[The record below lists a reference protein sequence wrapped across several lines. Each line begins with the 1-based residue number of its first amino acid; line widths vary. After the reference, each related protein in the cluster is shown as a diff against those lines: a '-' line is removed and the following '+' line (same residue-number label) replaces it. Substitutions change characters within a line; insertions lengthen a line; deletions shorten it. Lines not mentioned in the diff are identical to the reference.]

1 MSKVDWDSARR
12 GRSVR
17 SWDDLVMKG
26 QTSTGRLLT
35 LFGGVALVMLMVDW
49 SLMRAVAFAVIWAV
63 AAGVLVL
70 RDRRRGTEGIDE
82 TSAAAASDT
91 GASDSGER

>member
-1 MSKVDWDSARR
+1 MR
-12 GRSVR
+12 
-17 SWDDLVMKG
+17 G

-35 LFGGVALVMLMVDW
+35 LFGGVALVMLMVNW

-70 RDRRRGTEGIDE
+70 RDRRRGAED
-82 TSAAAASDT
+82 TSAAAASDV
-91 GASDSGER
+91 GDSGSGER

>member
-1 MSKVDWDSARR
+1 MR
-12 GRSVR
+12 
-17 SWDDLVMKG
+17 G

-35 LFGGVALVMLMVDW
+35 LFGGVALVMLMVNW

-70 RDRRRGTEGIDE
+70 RDRRRGAEE
-82 TSAAAASDT
+82 TSAAAASEVGDS
-91 GASDSGER
+91 GSGER

>member
-1 MSKVDWDSARR
+1 
-12 GRSVR
+12 
-17 SWDDLVMKG
+17 MKG

-35 LFGGVALVMLMVDW
+35 LFGGVALVMLMVNW

-70 RDRRRGTEGIDE
+70 RERRGGAEGIDE
-82 TSAAAASDT
+82 TSAAATSDV

>member
-1 MSKVDWDSARR
+1 ML
-12 GRSVR
+12 GPC
-17 SWDDLVMKG
+17 DDRAMRG
-26 QTSTGRLLT
+26 QTSTARLLT
-35 LFGGVALVMLMVDW
+35 LFGGVALVMLMVNW

-70 RDRRRGTEGIDE
+70 RDRRAAEGIE
-82 TSAAAASDT
+82 GTSPAAVSDA